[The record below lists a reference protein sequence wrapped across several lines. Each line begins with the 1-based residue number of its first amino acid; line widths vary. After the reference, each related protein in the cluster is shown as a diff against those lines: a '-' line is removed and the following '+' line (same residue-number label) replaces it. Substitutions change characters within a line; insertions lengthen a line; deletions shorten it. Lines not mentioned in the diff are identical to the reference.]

1 MVPRPEEP
9 NQYLPGFALA
19 RATNS
24 AQLLA
29 PSALVR
35 VTTRIGV
42 ESRATATRSSGLY
55 GTFRAAGVMAM
66 IAVGD
71 SSSV

>member
-9 NQYLPGFALA
+9 YQYLPGFCLA
-19 RATNS
+19 STTNS
-24 AQLLA
+24 AQLPT
-29 PSALVR
+29 PSALVM
-35 VTTRIGV
+35 VTVRIGV
-42 ESRATATRSSGLY
+42 ESRDTATRSSGSY
-55 GTFRAAGVMAM
+55 GTFRAAGVMAR